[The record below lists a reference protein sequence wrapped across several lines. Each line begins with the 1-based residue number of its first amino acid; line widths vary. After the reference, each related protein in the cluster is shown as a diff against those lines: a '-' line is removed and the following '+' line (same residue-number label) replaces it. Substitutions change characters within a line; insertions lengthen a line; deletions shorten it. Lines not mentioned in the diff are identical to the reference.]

1 LRLQQRKSKRVER
14 VSSSCTNTSLST
26 ELSAERYLRKLAGKT
41 DVEDALK
48 RLDKLTHE
56 EAWMATAQV
65 LRATHNVDDRVRGVD
80 NKVTS
85 VDERV
90 KAVDVKVA
98 EAVEGA

>member
-1 LRLQQRKSKRVER
+1 M
-14 VSSSCTNTSLST
+14 SSSCTNTLVST
-26 ELSAERYLRKLAGKT
+26 ELSAERYLKKLAGRT

-48 RLDKLTHE
+48 TLDKLTHV

-85 VDERV
+85 VDEKV
-90 KAVDVKVA
+90 KAVGVRVA
-98 EAVEGA
+98 EAVDGA

>member
-1 LRLQQRKSKRVER
+1 LV
-14 VSSSCTNTSLST
+14 ST
-26 ELSAERYLRKLAGKT
+26 ELSAKRYLKKLARRT

-85 VDERV
+85 VDEKV
-90 KAVDVKVA
+90 KAVGVRVA
-98 EAVEGA
+98 EAVDGA

>member
-1 LRLQQRKSKRVER
+1 MRLQQRKSKRVER

-41 DVEDALK
+41 NVEDALK

-65 LRATHNVDDRVRGVD
+65 MRATHNVDDRVV
-80 NKVTS
+80 S

-98 EAVEGA
+98 EAIEGA

>member
-1 LRLQQRKSKRVER
+1 LRLQQRKSKTVER

-41 DVEDALK
+41 NVEDALK

-65 LRATHNVDDRVRGVD
+65 MRATHNVDDRVV
-80 NKVTS
+80 S

-98 EAVEGA
+98 EAIEGA